1 MKRRSL
7 LFIAFTLCIGGLTL
21 LIDAFTPLGYAVG
34 AAYALIHA
42 LGVHVTVRR
51 ADADHMT
58 LLHAALWLPAAF
70 YSGLIV
76 AGYFLSPQLEGA
88 IDPAIAVTNC
98 ALFICILWLLSAAG
112 MYSLYGRLRLKRI
125 VENHARELELYDE
138 ELGRRLSQI
147 GYSTVMVETEIRQPV
162 QSVLANSRFLYSEMG
177 PETAQSARV
186 YAENL
191 IHAAERAARALDNLI
206 ARLKRD
212 DRDVEHSD
220 VWLENALDRAMASHR
235 SELVRRRTRVSIT
248 GFARSFRTDG
258 RLLQRTLDALIES
271 SVKSLRSA
279 ERPELE
285 VEYRRNASL
294 AEISVRHNGRLASDV
309 SRFVAVGLEQ
319 RGRANREGGMRKWG
333 EIADCVQRLGGQL
346 VAAPLPE
353 GGEEII
359 LTLATGE

>member
-1 MKRRSL
+1 MKRRAL
-7 LFIAFTLCIGGLTL
+7 IFVVFTLCIGGLTL

-51 ADADHMT
+51 AESERMV

-112 MYSLYGRLRLKRI
+112 LYSLHGRLRLKRI
-125 VENHARELELYDE
+125 MENHARELELYDE

-162 QSVLANSRFLYSEMG
+162 QSVLANSRFLYSELG

-186 YAENL
+186 YAQNL
-191 IHAAERAARALDNLI
+191 VQAAERAARALDNLI

-212 DRDVEHSD
+212 DRDLENSD
-220 VWLENALDRAMASHR
+220 VWLENTLDRAMAQHR
-235 SELVRRRTRVSIT
+235 SELARRRARVSIS

-285 VEYRRNASL
+285 VECKRNASL

-309 SRFVAVGLEQ
+309 SRFVAAGPEM
-319 RGRANREGGMRKWG
+319 RGRADRDGALRKWG
-333 EIADCVQRLGGQL
+333 EIADCVQRLGGRL
-346 VAAPLPE
+346 AAASLPE

-359 LTLATGE
+359 LTLSAGE